1 MHRDITDWLI
11 AVCSGAAVVCLVML
25 LRPSRRCVSVAL
37 VLSVPIYATMGV
49 LLAGFISAALASR
62 LRIHYPLRM
71 VVPRIGIYLGGI
83 AGSLFALW
91 AATSGPLAHGFKIKG
106 PVAYAFLVAGIVAIV
121 VFCWIGIPGYIHLSA
136 PKAYPSSNPPS
147 YALVV
152 AG

>member
-1 MHRDITDWLI
+1 
-11 AVCSGAAVVCLVML
+11 
-25 LRPSRRCVSVAL
+25 
-37 VLSVPIYATMGV
+37 MGV

-152 AG
+152 AGYLASLAFVATFAVLSFVFVIAWKVFGEHSLNSKRAV